1 MRGAEPVRLALRW
14 TRHGPV
20 IPGDNFGA
28 AAVTPPGHVAA
39 LAWTALTAED
49 RSVGAAIALMRAH
62 SIRRRRARRRA
73 ASWRRR

>member
-1 MRGAEPVRLALRW
+1 M
-14 TRHGPV
+14 

-28 AAVTPPGHVAA
+28 AAITPPGHVAA

-62 SIRRRRARRRA
+62 SIAGGARGGARLSSRRR
-73 ASWRRR
+73 